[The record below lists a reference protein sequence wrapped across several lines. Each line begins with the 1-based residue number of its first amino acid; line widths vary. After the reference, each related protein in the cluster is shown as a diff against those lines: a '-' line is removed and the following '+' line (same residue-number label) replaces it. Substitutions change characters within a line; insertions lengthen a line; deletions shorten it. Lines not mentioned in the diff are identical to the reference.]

1 MCYNILEL
9 SRTSLRLSCPLTTL
23 SSQNSLSRTSLR
35 LSVSCL
41 LTTLCSQNSPP
52 KCWKPSAA
60 AILGPLPVLLLLVH
74 WVYVDTELPFR
85 LVTVRHFFPL
95 PSSEVLACFSN
106 SSPWFCRKVEDT
118 AVRLRLDLVCG
129 KVLLEKVL
137 HGSKLLEEIL
147 KVLEEVLEVGGAGPE
162 AGVGVE
168 GVVAHGLVLSAP
180 LRVTQHLVGFRY
192 LPRHNWMRIAKTTL
206 YFTILQLKRY
216 YPVLIYQ

>member
-1 MCYNILEL
+1 MLETFGRRYL
-9 SRTSLRLSCPLTTL
+9 GPVAGAATAGTLGVRRHRVAVPLGHGPTLLPAPVLRGLGLL
-23 SSQNSLSRTSLR
+23 QQL
-35 LSVSCL
+35 LSVVL
-41 LTTLCSQNSPP
+41 HVVVHVFLRHPVKQIP
-52 KCWKPSAA
+52 K
-60 AILGPLPVLLLLVH
+60 LNV
-74 WVYVDTELPFR
+74 
-85 LVTVRHFFPL
+85 
-95 PSSEVLACFSN
+95 
-106 SSPWFCRKVEDT
+106 CRKVEDT

-180 LRVTQHLVGFRY
+180 LWVTQHLVGFRY